1 MNSLAVTLKESQR
14 KEKKKDDAL
23 CSSKGEFAGL
33 LVLGKRIICFCSL
46 PFPREPM
53 LCQPVVSSVLPL
65 EMAVRLTRTAFR
77 NQAGC

>member
-1 MNSLAVTLKESQR
+1 MNSLAVTLKESQQKER
-14 KEKKKDDAL
+14 KNNAL

-33 LVLGKRIICFCSL
+33 LVLGKRMICFCSS

-53 LCQPVVSSVLPL
+53 LCQPVVSRVPPL
-65 EMAVRLTRTAFR
+65 DMGVRPTRTACR